1 MSALLLLFLA
11 AGIPVHVSPAA
22 PTVGDPIRVVFAGDA
37 AGAVTLDPSEEYEVV
52 DHLPDGVVI
61 RSFKPGPIILSG
73 TVAKSGNGY
82 RFGPLKLEVHSI
94 LGENDSLEPAP
105 LRPPKSLPPNRV
117 AWWALGIAGLVS
129 AVLWYAIARSSAT
142 AAPPLMRQKAPPSPS
157 VELLGALDA
166 TQSMDRATALIAVG
180 AATRRFLARVEP
192 SWSLDR
198 TSKELKLELSS
209 HGLDGET
216 LTTVDL
222 ALMEADLEKFSPW
235 GAPEIDRAELIARV
249 RKLVSLDRGAG
260 A

>member
-22 PTVGDPIRVVFAGDA
+22 ATVGDPIRVVFAGDA
-37 AGAVTLDPSEEYEVV
+37 AGTVTLDPSEEYEVV

-61 RSFKPGPIILSG
+61 RSFKPGPITLSG
-73 TVAKSGNGY
+73 TVARAGGGY
-82 RFGPLKLEVHSI
+82 RFGPLELEIHSI

-117 AWWALGIAGLVS
+117 AWGAIGIAGLV
-129 AVLWYAIARSSAT
+129 AALLWYAVARASAAT
-142 AAPPLMRQKAPPSPS
+142 AAPVMRKTAARPPS

-166 TQSMDRATALIAVG
+166 AQSMDRAAALIAVG

-198 TSKELKLELSS
+198 TSKELKVELSN

-235 GAPEIDRAELIARV
+235 GAPEIDRDELIARV